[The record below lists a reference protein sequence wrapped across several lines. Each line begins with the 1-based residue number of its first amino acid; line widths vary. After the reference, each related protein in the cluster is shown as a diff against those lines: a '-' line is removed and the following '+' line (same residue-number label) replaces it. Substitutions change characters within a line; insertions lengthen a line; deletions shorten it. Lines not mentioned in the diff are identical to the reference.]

1 MLNGSTL
8 CGGKMLIFLD
18 FDGVIVHSGQ
28 KCYKDIDPDCVAVIK
43 ALCDKYDAK
52 IVVSSAWRI
61 LSTIEELEF
70 TLFSYGLDKG
80 RVIGKTRI
88 TKGAEGRR
96 DEEIED
102 WLKDNKYTG
111 EYVVIDDDIFDLDR
125 LPKERLIHVEDGWN
139 TGGIKQ
145 EHIDK
150 WEKQRP

>member
-1 MLNGSTL
+1 MEIFEPREFVRKDSSVGLVGS
-8 CGGKMLIFLD
+8 FLL
-18 FDGVIVHSGQ
+18 G
-28 KCYKDIDPDCVAVIK
+28 
-43 ALCDKYDAK
+43 DATATVK
-52 IVVSSAWRI
+52 IVLWDESAKLMLSEFFKVGEIVRI
-61 LSTIEELEF
+61 IGAYSKLS
-70 TLFSYGLDKG
+70 
-80 RVIGKTRI
+80 
-88 TKGAEGRR
+88 R